1 MFDLLNKK
9 SRLRILENA
18 QHEVQIVGLKEE
30 PVYDLS
36 DVLRLISSGNSC
48 RYCQASNILKI
59 LRTPCQIY
67 GGSEDILIVLPAMQ
81 PPIHSS
87 GAYSRTANR
96 GHSK

>member
-48 RYCQASNILKI
+48 RYCQPSNILKI
-59 LRTPCQIY
+59 LRTPRVKST
-67 GGSEDILIVLPAMQ
+67 GGSEDI
-81 PPIHSS
+81 
-87 GAYSRTANR
+87 
-96 GHSK
+96 